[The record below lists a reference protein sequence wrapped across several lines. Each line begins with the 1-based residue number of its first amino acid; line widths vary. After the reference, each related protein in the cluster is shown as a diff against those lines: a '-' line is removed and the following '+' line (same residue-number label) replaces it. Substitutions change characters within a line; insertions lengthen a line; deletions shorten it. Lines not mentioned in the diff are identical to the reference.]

1 MDRKE
6 IEALPEFITTAQAA
20 QIIGWSHVHTQK
32 MCREGKIPASMVGGE
47 WRISKTR
54 LLEKLGTAPGA

>member
-1 MDRKE
+1 MNRNE

-20 QIIGWSHVHTQK
+20 KIIGWSHVHTQK

-54 LLEKLGTAPGA
+54 LLKQLGMPIGA

>member
-1 MDRKE
+1 MNSQE

-20 QIIGWSHVHTQK
+20 KIIGWSHVHTQK
-32 MCREGKIPASMVGGE
+32 MCREGKLPASMVGGE

-54 LLEKLGTAPGA
+54 LLEKLGMTTNA